1 MINHSLFQGDVMGI
15 MIPAL
20 DPFSTIVGGVIGA
33 GVTIG
38 VQKGYNAIFGESKFQ
53 PQHIKTE
60 ASNDVQQL
68 KINRLNKE
76 YELKVIDT
84 MLEDVGNHG
93 KRRNTIQ
100 LSDEELED
108 YKLYVKMAKDDERKK
123 LEKKAA

>member
-1 MINHSLFQGDVMGI
+1 MGI

-38 VQKGYNAIFGESKFQ
+38 VQKGYNAIFGEPKLHQ
-53 PQHIKTE
+53 NIRVETPD
-60 ASNDVQQL
+60 NVQQL

-84 MLEDVGNHG
+84 MLEDAGNHG

-100 LSDEELED
+100 LNDDELED
-108 YKLYVKMAKDDERKK
+108 YKLYVKMAKEDEKKK